1 MESPFTFD
9 PANRR
14 VVLNTQQS
22 KYIYPAAG
30 GLYVCSL
37 YLYARRFLR
46 VDRNIVAAG
55 AFAAASLPASYAY
68 SRFFLGSPQIEA
80 ALMNNAHEAG
90 LRQQEWEKRWWLYH
104 NIGGIEELK
113 NGQKETFN
121 SLEKLCKWS

>member
-1 MESPFTFD
+1 MICIYSIANFHYCDCVSFYNYKIRKNQLEMESPFTFD

-14 VVLNTQQS
+14 VVLNTRQS
-22 KYIYPAAG
+22 KYVYPAG
-30 GLYVCSL
+30 GALYVCSL

-46 VDRNIVAAG
+46 VERNIVAAG

-90 LRQQEWEKRWWLYH
+90 LRQQE
-104 NIGGIEELK
+104 
-113 NGQKETFN
+113 
-121 SLEKLCKWS
+121 